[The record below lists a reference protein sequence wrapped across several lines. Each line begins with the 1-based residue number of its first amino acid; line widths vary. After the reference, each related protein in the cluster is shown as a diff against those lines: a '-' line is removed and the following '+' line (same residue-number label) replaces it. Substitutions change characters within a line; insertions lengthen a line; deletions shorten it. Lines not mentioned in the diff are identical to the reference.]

1 MIFLLLLLNH
11 VNTQQLEHWAIQ
23 RNEEERAADLTE
35 IAYTDAECLAFVD
48 EMSAKSRH
56 FSRRLG
62 RAMRGKPVRIRE
74 MTIVLC
80 LVLDHC
86 TLHHSEKVKQYVS
99 NRNMKL
105 ENLPR
110 YSPDFDPIELCFSK
124 LRQLLC
130 RLFRESQGNAKRAI
144 GMVLPSITP
153 KDRGGYYGKCGL
165 IDALDHDAEDEDGEM
180 CDGGSCCCML
190 VDYGRLLGAG
200 R

>member
-56 FSRRLG
+56 FRRRLLG

-80 LVLDHC
+80 LVLDNC

-99 NRNMKL
+99 NMNIKL

-110 YSPDFDPIELCFSK
+110 YSPDFNPIELCSAD
-124 LRQLLC
+124 C
-130 RLFRESQGNAKRAI
+130 SVSHRA
-144 GMVLPSITP
+144 TP
-153 KDRGGYYGKCGL
+153 R
-165 IDALDHDAEDEDGEM
+165 
-180 CDGGSCCCML
+180 
-190 VDYGRLLGAG
+190 GRLAWSFHQSHRRIGVAIMASVV
-200 R
+200 

>member
-1 MIFLLLLLNH
+1 
-11 VNTQQLEHWAIQ
+11 
-23 RNEEERAADLTE
+23 
-35 IAYTDAECLAFVD
+35 
-48 EMSAKSRH
+48 
-56 FSRRLG
+56 
-62 RAMRGKPVRIRE
+62 
-74 MTIVLC
+74 
-80 LVLDHC
+80 
-86 TLHHSEKVKQYVS
+86 
-99 NRNMKL
+99 MKL

-180 CDGGSCCCML
+180 LMAAYAKARIKYDNKNVHTGG
-190 VDYGRLLGAG
+190 VDRVSMTKTVTKTIIITILTIMAG
-200 R
+200 L

>member
-1 MIFLLLLLNH
+1 MAACWDDPSLYLDEAVELLNQKNLYDYSEHAMRSVLTDLKAKLEESKQRCYNNVQRMIFLLLLLNY

-56 FSRRLG
+56 FRRRLLG

-74 MTIVLC
+74 MTSVLC
-80 LVLDHC
+80 LVLDNC

-99 NRNMKL
+99 NRNIKL

-110 YSPDFDPIELCFSK
+110 YSPDFNPIELCFSK
-124 LRQLLC
+124 L
-130 RLFRESQGNAKRAI
+130 
-144 GMVLPSITP
+144 
-153 KDRGGYYGKCGL
+153 L
-165 IDALDHDAEDEDGEM
+165 IEVFSRFQSH
-180 CDGGSCCCML
+180 
-190 VDYGRLLGAG
+190 
-200 R
+200 